1 MKNRKTIFTTIL
13 LVLGCYALLPRAQA
27 VAPAPDG
34 GYPGFNTAEGQNAL
48 FSLTTGAANT
58 AVGWFALF
66 SNTEGSFNT
75 ATGAGALLFN
85 TADENTAFGVAA
97 LLFNTT
103 GAQNAAIGT
112 AALLDNTTGNA
123 NTAVGVNAGTNI
135 IDADNNVVIGNAAGG
150 NIVAGNDN
158 IYIGHNTGVGLSD
171 GSSTIRIGDPAGF
184 PIVGGVSSCYIQGIY
199 NELPGFPGPSLTVG
213 VTQDGKLHSP
223 VSSRRFKHDIKPM
236 DKASEVILALKPV
249 TFHYK
254 SDPANTP
261 FFGLI
266 AEEVAEVSPDLVV
279 PDKKGKPRSVR
290 YEQIDA
296 MLLNEFLKEHR
307 KVQELQSSATR
318 QEATITQLKSAL
330 AQQQKDFQATA
341 ARQQEQIEAL
351 GAGLQR
357 VSDQLELKKSG
368 LLTVVNNH

>member
-1 MKNRKTIFTTIL
+1 MNLFRLKDCNYTNQKFNGSALLLIA
-13 LVLGCYALLPRAQA
+13 LVLLCFALLPRAQA
-27 VAPAPDG
+27 VVPPPDG
-34 GYPGFNTAEGQNAL
+34 GYPGFNTAEGQNVL

-112 AALLDNTTGNA
+112 AALLHNTTGNA

-135 IDADNNVVIGNAAGG
+135 IDADDNVVIGNAAGG

-158 IYIGHNTGVGLSD
+158 IYIGHNTGVGLPD
-171 GSSTIRIGDPAGF
+171 GSSTIRIGDPAAF
-184 PIVGGVSSCYIQGIY
+184 PIHGDVSSCYIQGIY

-307 KVQELQSSATR
+307 KVEDLEGAVASLAATVKEQAAQIQKVSA
-318 QEATITQLKSAL
+318 
-330 AQQQKDFQATA
+330 
-341 ARQQEQIEAL
+341 
-351 GAGLQR
+351 
-357 VSDQLELKKSG
+357 QLEVSNPR
-368 LLTVVNNH
+368 TRVVLNNP